1 MILKNTNREYKIFNQ
16 PFFQYGN
23 SKKIKL
29 RDSFISIANG
39 KYGDEISEKSENIVN
54 VYTLNHFSKNSKAG
68 LIKRDIPLNQLKNKI
83 LDYGDIV
90 IERSGGGVN
99 HFVGR
104 SFMFDIQTDEIY
116 TSVDF
121 TRIIKLK
128 KEDFDPKYMNFL
140 LKFLNRNEIMEKF
153 AQKTTKISNL
163 KSSFFD
169 IELHFP
175 TIEQQIKIRNILNN
189 HEEQITR
196 IQSLLEKIEIR
207 NKYYADKL
215 LSGELTIENNLL
227 VTNNNNKKNQTIKI
241 TDHIDI
247 INGYPFKSNEMKNE
261 GKYAVIK
268 MSNFKESKV
277 STLKNTVYTDNLVN
291 KAQLMKND
299 LLIGLSGSVGEF
311 AIFNLN
317 EICLLNQRCIIL
329 RNKNDDIGD
338 YVKTYIIN
346 KVLEVLKNSSEGGVI
361 KNVSSNFFQD
371 MEMILPLEY
380 KEIMLFINKTNEE
393 KEKVEKLLKL
403 EEQRFKWLSDKLLS
417 GEYIIED

>member
-83 LDYGDIV
+83 LEYGDIV

-104 SFMFDIQTDEIY
+104 SFMFDIQTEEIY

-196 IQSLLEKIEIR
+196 IQYLLEKIEIR
-207 NKYYADKL
+207 NQYYADKL
-215 LSGELTIENNLL
+215 TSGQLKLNNA
-227 VTNNNNKKNQTIKI
+227 VS
-241 TDHIDI
+241 I
-247 INGYPFKSNEMKNE
+247 INDKFENIVNEHKKSKVMAGDSLKEGLYPFFNCSKRQTLFSNDYLIDDGVLLLSTGGTAAVNYYNGKLSYSTDVWCITSKYTKYLYYFYNANIKKVEQCFQGGGLKHLSKKDFKNIE
-261 GKYAVIK
+261 ITMPNNEKDIQDIVDY
-268 MSNFKESKV
+268 
-277 STLKNTVYTDNLVN
+277 LDNL
-291 KAQLMKND
+291 ND
-299 LLIGLSGSVGEF
+299 
-311 AIFNLN
+311 
-317 EICLLNQRCIIL
+317 
-329 RNKNDDIGD
+329 
-338 YVKTYIIN
+338 
-346 KVLEVLKNSSEGGVI
+346 
-361 KNVSSNFFQD
+361 
-371 MEMILPLEY
+371 
-380 KEIMLFINKTNEE
+380 E
-393 KEKVEKLLKL
+393 KEKIEKLLKL
-403 EEQRFKWLSDKLLS
+403 EEQRFEWLSDKLLS